1 MDTPDETRQPRA
13 PTTDEQPI
21 KLLICED
28 QTLMREGLRT
38 VLELEPGFAVVGEAA
53 DGAEAVR
60 QAEALRPDVVL
71 MDVQMPRQNGVE
83 ATAAITAR
91 GLPCRVII
99 LTTFDYD
106 DYVFDA
112 IKAGAVGYLLKDT
125 PATELAATI
134 RMVHAGES
142 FIQPRVATKLLME
155 YGRRGGLGGLSS
167 GAPLDAAGASNGPV
181 SAQTGTA
188 SGEDRTF
195 GSVSGDD
202 QQAASGPSGAFAG
215 EGPDQLSQREIDVL
229 RLLARGA
236 SNRDIAEKL
245 VLAEGTV
252 KNHVS
257 NILIKLHAAN
267 RTQAAN
273 LARER
278 GLI

>member
-1 MDTPDETRQPRA
+1 MSDSADVS
-13 PTTDEQPI
+13 PI
-21 KLLICED
+21 RILICED

-38 VLELEPGFAVVGEAA
+38 VLDLEPGFHVVGEAA

-60 QAEALRPDVVL
+60 LAEGLRPDIVL
-71 MDVQMPRQNGVE
+71 MDVRMPRQNGVQ

-99 LTTFDYD
+99 LTTFDYE

-125 PATELAATI
+125 PAAELAATI
-134 RMVHAGES
+134 RLVAGGDS
-142 FIQPRVATKLLME
+142 FIQPTVATRLLME
-155 YGRRGGLGGLSS
+155 FGRRS
-167 GAPLDAAGASNGPV
+167 GNASEETPAPADASPPRAGATEP
-181 SAQTGTA
+181 ARK
-188 SGEDRTF
+188 D
-195 GSVSGDD
+195 
-202 QQAASGPSGAFAG
+202 QAAFL
-215 EGPDQLSQREIDVL
+215 EQLSQREGDVL
-229 RLLARGA
+229 RLLAQGA
-236 SNRDIAEKL
+236 SNRDIAEQL

-257 NILIKLHAAN
+257 NILAKLHANN

-273 LARER
+273 LARAR